1 MEISKTAAK
10 TGNSPIDE
18 KPVTLTQSS
27 EIYPEVNNIT
37 DARVLMKLPIE
48 ERRRILAEQAEAML
62 LHYQQNKEWQELQTW
77 DLIDD

>member
-10 TGNSPIDE
+10 TENLPIVE
-18 KPVTLTQSS
+18 KFVTLTQSS
-27 EIYPEVNNIT
+27 EIHPKANNIT

>member
-1 MEISKTAAK
+1 METSKTAAK
-10 TGNSPIDE
+10 TEIFPRVE
-18 KPVTLTQSS
+18 KSVTLTQSS
-27 EIYPEVNNIT
+27 EIQPKSNNIT

-77 DLIDD
+77 DEIDD